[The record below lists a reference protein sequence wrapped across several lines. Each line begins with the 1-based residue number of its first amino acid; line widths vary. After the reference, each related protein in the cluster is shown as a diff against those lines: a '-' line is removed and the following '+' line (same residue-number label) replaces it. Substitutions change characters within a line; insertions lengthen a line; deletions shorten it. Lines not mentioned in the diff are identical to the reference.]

1 MRRWSSTQARNA
13 AEAAGAE
20 AANDTMMQAVDAQAV
35 GAARTQARADGG
47 ALNEGHLP
55 IRGSGDVVPE
65 DSAAVPAV
73 SNQVCGLYPHVNMN
87 SYTTPMI
94 AMSGNGVPP
103 RLYPALQ

>member
-1 MRRWSSTQARNA
+1 MA

-20 AANDTMMQAVDAQAV
+20 AANDTMMQAAGAQAV
-35 GAARTQARADGG
+35 GAARTEARADGG

-55 IRGSGDVVPE
+55 MGGPVDDDPD

-73 SNQVCGLYPHVNMN
+73 SNQECGLYRDPHVNMN

>member
-1 MRRWSSTQARNA
+1 MA

-20 AANDTMMQAVDAQAV
+20 AAHDTMMQAVGAQAV

-55 IRGSGDVVPE
+55 IGGPVDVAPD
-65 DSAAVPAV
+65 DSAAVPAL
-73 SNQVCGLYPHVNMN
+73 SNQECGLYPHVNKN
-87 SYTTPMI
+87 SDDNPMI

-103 RLYPALQ
+103 RLYPASFQ